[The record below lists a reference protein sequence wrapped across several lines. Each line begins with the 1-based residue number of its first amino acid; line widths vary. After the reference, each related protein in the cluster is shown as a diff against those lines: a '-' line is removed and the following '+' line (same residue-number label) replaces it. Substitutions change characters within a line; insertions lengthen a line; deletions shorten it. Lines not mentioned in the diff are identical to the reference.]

1 MKKYIAAII
10 FIALFL
16 SMLAPQARAQTI
28 PDLDLLMFPA
38 STYLQVIPGK
48 SITHRVLFQYTGS
61 QPIQVTPRVR
71 DFTAD
76 GTTGIPVVQETVS
89 FSSISLRNP
98 NMKLGQPFVMQPNTK
113 FDLVLEITPDSGV
126 IEKEYHLILLATAEP
141 MPGSL
146 GSNSGA
152 AASGVIGSNMIIS
165 VSPDGT
171 NKGEIKMSK
180 FPMSRFVDSFGEIT
194 IKALAEN
201 TGDTATVPKGSI
213 TMHHWQGKEL
223 GNWFIYPDVILAKS
237 TRLLRATPI
246 DPSTVTEE
254 TKPDIVEM
262 KYDAPFLLGPYTITT
277 QLVDAKNTATQHTTV
292 VYAFPFS
299 IIAVILLGLASYL
312 TYRFFSAKLT
322 QKQW

>member
-1 MKKYIAAII
+1 MKKHLITTI
-10 FIALFL
+10 FTTLLLGL
-16 SMLAPQARAQTI
+16 SVVQVKAQAV
-28 PDLDLLMFPA
+28 PDLDLLMFP
-38 STYLQVIPGK
+38 SSVYLQVIPGK
-48 SITHRVLFQYTGS
+48 SITHRVLFQYTGT

-76 GTTGIPVVQETVS
+76 GTTGIPVIQETVS
-89 FSSISLRNP
+89 FSSMSLKNP

-113 FDLVLEITPDSGV
+113 FDLVLEITPDAGL
-126 IEKEYHLILLATAEP
+126 IEKEYHLTLLATAEP
-141 MPGSL
+141 LPGAL
-146 GSNSGA
+146 GSDTGA

-180 FPMSRFVDSFGEIT
+180 FPMPRFVDSFGDIT

-201 TGDTATVPKGSI
+201 IGETATVPKGSI

-223 GNWFIYPDVILAKS
+223 GNWFIYPDVILAHS

-246 DPSTVTEE
+246 DPTTVTEE

-277 QLVDAKNTATQHTTV
+277 QLIDTKNTATQHTTV
-292 VYAFPFS
+292 IYAFPFS

-312 TYRFFSAKLT
+312 AYRFFSAKLT